1 MDTHPVLGNL
11 ISNKAEGNVMN
22 ILSHLKYTPKE
33 SLEVGAAELLES
45 KQWRVTRSLW
55 MILAFLTFGVVSWVF
70 LLFQGFRFRSKLA
83 RTYGFIHLALF
94 FLYSNLNAT
103 LSGETFWIGLTA
115 TMLAVCGIAFPLY
128 VNRELLVCKAEKTV
142 RGKTWMSRNLPGTK
156 LESDSTVNRVQ
167 AEFKV
172 AKDNLKAAI
181 EDEKKAFSQLKNE
194 LNQLKEKSESESA
207 IQKKRAEEPMPTEE
221 LKNVAP
227 TGAETASADES
238 ENAPKSI
245 DLRADGQ
252 ARGTRRLD
260 F

>member
-1 MDTHPVLGNL
+1 MEIHLVRGNW
-11 ISNKAEGNVMN
+11 ISNLVEGNAMN
-22 ILSHLKYTPKE
+22 ILRNLKYTPKE
-33 SLEVGAAELLES
+33 SLEFGAAELLES
-45 KQWRVTRSLW
+45 KKWRISRSLW
-55 MILAFLTFGVVSWVF
+55 LALVFLTFGIVSWAF
-70 LLFQGFRFRSKLA
+70 LLFQGFRFRSRLA

-94 FLYSNLNAT
+94 VLYSNLNTT
-103 LSGETFWIGLTA
+103 LSGDAFWLGLSA
-115 TMLAVCGIAFPLY
+115 SMLAICGIAFPLY

-142 RGKTWMSRNLPGTK
+142 LGKTWISRNLPGTK
-156 LESDSTVNRVQ
+156 LDSDSTVNRVQ

-194 LNQLKEKSESESA
+194 LSQLKELSESESA
-207 IQKKRAEEPMPTEE
+207 IQQKRVEEPLP
-221 LKNVAP
+221 NQVIQNAAP
-227 TGAETASADES
+227 AVAETASSEES
-238 ENAPKSI
+238 EKAHKTS